1 MCEVLEISQP
11 TYYRIIKQA
20 SKDDYD
26 ARSYLMFLMNHY
38 KPMVIE
44 E

>member
-26 ARSYLMFLMNHY
+26 ASLIFNVSNEFRVDLLRTQ
-38 KPMVIE
+38 
-44 E
+44 